1 MVWIGGIIYNKETIV
16 EERERKEVDDKNSSW
31 IGIEWIYIGNW
42 EGKRKDIEWKMGFD
56 FNHGREKERKELGD
70 H

>member
-42 EGKRKDIEWKMGFD
+42 EGKRKDIE
-56 FNHGREKERKELGD
+56 
-70 H
+70 